1 MVDRSLIFDVGCN
14 DGQDSD
20 FYLKKGFRVVAVE
33 ANPALCK
40 RLRERFAA
48 EIAEGRFTLVCE
60 AIAEDAGEVDFYLNE
75 IENIRSTIQLSHVEI
90 ATALGRP
97 PTKTVVPSI
106 TFRSL
111 IERFGVPYYMKVDIE
126 GADLLC
132 LEGLTPFDEVPHFLS
147 TEYPLSLT
155 GQIRVLLLLRK
166 LGYERFQVIDQMSVP
181 SQVPPQPAR
190 EGQYVDGELEFNG
203 SGLFGKEL
211 PGGNWLT
218 LDGAI
223 LHFVKLFARNKRM
236 GLMKRL
242 PVMKRFAGHGSWY
255 DIHAAL
261 PAAARSAAQ
270 NEIVSRPE
278 PSLRESGAHALSAS
292 ARELYFD
299 KSSASEAARELGLS
313 ATERR
318 ETSRVRKSAR

>member
-33 ANPALCK
+33 ANPALCEG
-40 RLRERFAA
+40 LRRRFAQG
-48 EIAEGRFTLVCE
+48 IAEGRFILVCE
-60 AIAEDAGEVDFYLNE
+60 AIAEEAGEVEFYLNE
-75 IENIRSTIQLSHVEI
+75 IENIRSTIMPGHAEL

-106 TFRSL
+106 TFPSL
-111 IERFGVPYYMKVDIE
+111 IERFGVPYFMKVDIE
-126 GADLLC
+126 GADQLC
-132 LEGLTPFDEVPHFLS
+132 LEGLAPFDEVPHFLS
-147 TEYPLSLT
+147 TEYPMSLA

-166 LGYERFQVIDQMSVP
+166 LGYQRFQVIDQMAVP
-181 SQVPPQPAR
+181 SQIPPQPAR
-190 EGQYVDGELEFNG
+190 EGQYVDVELEING

-211 PGGNWLT
+211 PGEDWLT

-223 LHFVKLFARNKRM
+223 LHFVKLFARNKKM
-236 GLMKRL
+236 GLLRRL
-242 PVMKRFAGHGSWY
+242 PVMNRFAGHGSWY

-270 NEIVSRPE
+270 N
-278 PSLRESGAHALSAS
+278 
-292 ARELYFD
+292 
-299 KSSASEAARELGLS
+299 
-313 ATERR
+313 
-318 ETSRVRKSAR
+318 